1 MDFKGLTSNSSVF
14 HAFQNGDEK
23 AFTWIYDALKYSVYT
38 TTRKIV
44 GSSEDAEDIT
54 VEAFALAWERRQVIK
69 SMDHLRNLLH
79 VIARNSSITLLR
91 NKGKVSYYD
100 IGEILD
106 QLDANNRHRC
116 DNDRIF
122 ADLVEELH
130 TAMDR
135 MPKVRKTVFQMRY
148 FDERPAD
155 EVAASLNISVHTVY
169 WHTKLALVQLREIL
183 STNKGGITEFG
194 VVALF
199 FLHTAI

>member
-1 MDFKGLTSNSSVF
+1 MDFIGLTKDSSVF

-23 AFTWIYDALKYSVYT
+23 AFTWIYEALKNSVYT
-38 TTRKIV
+38 TTKKIV

-54 VEAFALAWERRQVIK
+54 VEAFALAWERRLAIK
-69 SMDHLRNLLH
+69 SMDHLKNLLH

-91 NKGKVSYYD
+91 KKGKVSYYGID
-100 IGEILD
+100 EILD
-106 QLDANNRHRC
+106 QLDSHHTLRC
-116 DNDRIF
+116 NNDRIF

-130 TAMDR
+130 TAMER

-169 WHTKLALVQLREIL
+169 WHTKLALVQLR
-183 STNKGGITEFG
+183 
-194 VVALF
+194 
-199 FLHTAI
+199 